1 MSKKLNHLQAVM
13 SEQITLRAEANR
25 LAASL
30 KWWDIFLKTG
40 KYRRLVRTEEKL
52 IHTEHQVEYI
62 LKLAFDHIP
71 GLGKAFSELIAPYGV
86 MSVQQEQ
93 ALANRPSA

>member
-1 MSKKLNHLQAVM
+1 MNHLQTVM

-40 KYRRLVRTEEKL
+40 PYKRLIATEMQLLHNEQ
-52 IHTEHQVEYI
+52 QVEYI
-62 LKLAFDHIP
+62 LQLAFGHIP
-71 GLGKAFSELIAPYGV
+71 GLSRAFAELIAPYGV
-86 MSVQQEQ
+86 MSQEQEQ
-93 ALANRPSA
+93 ALANRSAV